1 MPYRAIPSLKDYILV
16 DAEAIH
22 TEHFSL
28 NKEKLWQLKEYNK
41 INAEIFLEALNVKLP
56 LEEIYEDCKL

>member
-1 MPYRAIPSLKDYILV
+1 MLKQY
-16 DAEAIH
+16 

-28 NKEKLWQLKEYNK
+28 NKEKLWQMKEYNK
-41 INAEIFLEALNVKLP
+41 INAEIFLAALNVKLP